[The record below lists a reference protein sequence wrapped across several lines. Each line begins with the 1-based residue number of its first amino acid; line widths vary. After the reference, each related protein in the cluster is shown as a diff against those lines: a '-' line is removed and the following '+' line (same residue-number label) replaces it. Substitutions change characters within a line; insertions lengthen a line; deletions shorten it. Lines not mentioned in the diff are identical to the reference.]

1 MKHIFRALALS
12 SCLAAT
18 PAWAAERPAY
28 QTVQRSVVNALGQ
41 NAAVAAL
48 RGGSVRIIYR
58 REGGLVWRDYDPDGK
73 PAPVGRIRLPSGV
86 SAVAQGIAATAFTDG
101 KTAIA
106 FAGTARGATTPGV
119 YVGTID
125 GTTTSV
131 VAVDGAAMAAGGQVS
146 VVALS
151 SGNLAVAWSHA
162 IGNRVGC
169 IEAQVVSPAGISI
182 GPRISVHGS
191 GGCEQPAAVADGDGF
206 RLFYFVG
213 SYVYTQRHGSTG
225 QMFGIRYRL
234 HAAGAGLSERL
245 TAVAMPGGGTGAFWT
260 HRLRIRLPDNTL
272 SWTIGLTGRFLAAD
286 GTQTRKFLFH
296 DDAFDLV
303 DENSL
308 VAAATDTGVLLAW
321 SAVAHPIPTV
331 SFTAQLRGRFAG
343 LDGKLGPVTDLALDA
358 GQASTPWSI
367 AGLENGRFAIA
378 YDRSFNTRAPNS
390 RYGLLLSQVRPV
402 VDNPTPIDGDDGN
415 NTLAGSD
422 DRDLIRG
429 FEGDDYLK
437 GRKGDDR
444 LEGGDGRDIL
454 VGGPGVDTM
463 IGGSGQ
469 DDYSVDNPYDRIV
482 EGASTSDT
490 NRAFAFTDFA
500 LPPNVEQLTG
510 LGPLSNTLV
519 GNDMNNFIDGAHGPT
534 AIYGGAGDDS
544 LRGGWTN
551 AVLVDGGPGAD
562 IMESVGGRIYVD
574 NPGDVVQHSD
584 DATVFS
590 TITYRLPSDPIDL
603 VGIGTAPVH
612 LTGNGKGNAI
622 TGNEVGNVLRGLGGD
637 DVLKG
642 GAGNDTLDGGE
653 GDDTLAGGP
662 GTDRLKGGPGR
673 DTFVVPPGGGDIL
686 LDYDPAEDTLI
697 EQAD

>member
-12 SCLAAT
+12 SCFAASTVLAAET
-18 PAWAAERPAY
+18 PAY

-73 PAPVGRIRLPSGV
+73 ASPVGRIRLPAGV
-86 SAVAQGIAATAFTDG
+86 SALAQAISSTTLDTGT
-101 KTAIA
+101 TAIA
-106 FAGTARGATTPGV
+106 FAGTARGANAPGV
-119 YVGTID
+119 FIGTID
-125 GTTTSV
+125 GTTST
-131 VAVDGAAMAAGGQVS
+131 VAPVEGAVMAAGGRVS
-146 VVALS
+146 VAPLS
-151 SGNLAVAWSHA
+151 SGNLAVAWSNA
-162 IGNRVGC
+162 NGGRIGC
-169 IEAQVVSPAGISI
+169 IEAQVVSPAGVSI
-182 GPRISVHGS
+182 GPRIAVNGS
-191 GGCEQPAAVADGDGF
+191 LGCGQPVVVADGDGF
-206 RLFYFVG
+206 RLFYFV
-213 SYVYTQRHGSTG
+213 STDVYTQRHGATG
-225 QMFGIRYRL
+225 QALGTRYRL
-234 HAAGAGLSERL
+234 RAAGAGIPITLA
-245 TAVAMPGGGTGAFWT
+245 AVAMPGGGSGAFWT
-260 HRLRIRLPDNTL
+260 HRMRIRLPDNTL
-272 SWTIGLTGRFLAAD
+272 DWTTGLVGRFLAAD

-303 DENSL
+303 DENGL
-308 VAAATDTGVLLAW
+308 VAAATATGVLLAW

-331 SFTAQLRGRFAG
+331 SFTAQVRGRFAG

-358 GQASTPWSI
+358 GQASTTWSI

-378 YDRSFNTRAPNS
+378 YDRSFNTRAPNNWS
-390 RYGLLLSQVRPV
+390 GLLLSQVRPV
-402 VDNPTPIDGDDGN
+402 VDNATPIDGDDGN
-415 NTLAGSD
+415 NTLAGTN
-422 DRDLIRG
+422 DRDRIRG
-429 FEGDDYLK
+429 FDGDDTLK

-444 LEGGDGRDIL
+444 LEGGDGKDNL
-454 VGGPGVDTM
+454 AGGPGVDTM

-482 EGASTSDT
+482 EGPSMSDT
-490 NRAFAFTDFA
+490 NRAFAVTDFA

-510 LGPLSNTLV
+510 IGPLSNTLV
-519 GNDMNNFIDGAHGPT
+519 GNDMNNFIDGANGPT

-551 AVLVDGGPGAD
+551 GVLVDGGPGAD
-562 IMESVGGRIYVD
+562 TMESVGGRIYVD

-590 TITYRLPSDPIDL
+590 TITYALPPGPVDL
-603 VGIGTAPVH
+603 AGIGTAPVH

-622 TGNEVGNVLRGLGGD
+622 TGNDSGNVLRGLGGD

-642 GAGNDTLDGGE
+642 GPGNDTLDGGE

-662 GTDRLKGGPGR
+662 GTDRLKGGAGR
-673 DTFVVPPGGGDIL
+673 DTFIVPPGGGDIL